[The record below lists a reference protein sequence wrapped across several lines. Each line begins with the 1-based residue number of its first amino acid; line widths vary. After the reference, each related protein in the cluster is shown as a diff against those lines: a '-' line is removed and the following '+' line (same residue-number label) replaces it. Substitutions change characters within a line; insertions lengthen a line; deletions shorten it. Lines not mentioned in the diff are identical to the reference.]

1 MPTANYKYL
10 YCFKAIFE
18 YKLKSIYFLYMAKKR
33 GRKKKRGPKK
43 KKPIIPNKYVGLK
56 RPYHIITTN
65 NGVQIKDIY
74 SAVNIDMALA
84 KLRAFQIQFNK
95 NIQFPVKYTSN
106 KNEKTF
112 TECDYR
118 LMLIKKKIDN
128 DTYKGKI
135 RNEYGKFIDCV
146 TSSDEWVF
154 IEELPYQVEETF
166 WVYGYNPK
174 TDRKTYQ
181 FIVDEF
187 INYNKKDKYFFKEIV
202 IYRNKLLID
211 SISGLEIIICKNHQD
226 SVRLY
231 NSLQEYSKNKKYK
244 NILFAGDIHKNSYS
258 YEKWYNKIHE
268 LTHWNRRKIN
278 KNTTRD

>member
-1 MPTANYKYL
+1 
-10 YCFKAIFE
+10 
-18 YKLKSIYFLYMAKKR
+18 MAKKR

-128 DTYKGKI
+128 DTDKGKI
-135 RNEYGKFIDCV
+135 RNEYGQFIDCV

>member
-1 MPTANYKYL
+1 
-10 YCFKAIFE
+10 
-18 YKLKSIYFLYMAKKR
+18 MAKKR

-146 TSSDEWVF
+146 TSSNEWVF

-226 SVRLY
+226 SVRLH

>member
-1 MPTANYKYL
+1 MDLDIGGADYILSHQMIFGLTPYNEHSHENYNMEILNYEELEDKS
-10 YCFKAIFE
+10 FTKEEIEIFT
-18 YKLKSIYFLYMAKKR
+18 IA
-33 GRKKKRGPKK
+33 
-43 KKPIIPNKYVGLK
+43 
-56 RPYHIITTN
+56 
-65 NGVQIKDIY
+65 QD
-74 SAVNIDMALA
+74 
-84 KLRAFQIQFNK
+84 
-95 NIQFPVKYTSN
+95 
-106 KNEKTF
+106 
-112 TECDYR
+112 
-118 LMLIKKKIDN
+118 IKKKIDN

-135 RNEYGKFIDCV
+135 RNEYGKFVDCV

-181 FIVDEF
+181 FIIDEF

>member
-1 MPTANYKYL
+1 
-10 YCFKAIFE
+10 
-18 YKLKSIYFLYMAKKR
+18 MAKKR

-166 WVYGYNPK
+166 WVSGYNPK

>member
-1 MPTANYKYL
+1 
-10 YCFKAIFE
+10 
-18 YKLKSIYFLYMAKKR
+18 MAKKR

-146 TSSDEWVF
+146 TSSNEWVF

-187 INYNKKDKYFFKEIV
+187 INYNKKNKYFFKEIV

>member
-1 MPTANYKYL
+1 
-10 YCFKAIFE
+10 
-18 YKLKSIYFLYMAKKR
+18 MAKKR

-84 KLRAFQIQFNK
+84 KLRVFQIQFNK

-244 NILFAGDIHKNSYS
+244 NTLFAGDIHKNSYS

>member
-1 MPTANYKYL
+1 
-10 YCFKAIFE
+10 
-18 YKLKSIYFLYMAKKR
+18 MAKKR

-135 RNEYGKFIDCV
+135 RNEYGKFVDCV

-154 IEELPYQVEETF
+154 IEELTYQVEETF

-181 FIVDEF
+181 FIIDEF

>member
-1 MPTANYKYL
+1 
-10 YCFKAIFE
+10 
-18 YKLKSIYFLYMAKKR
+18 MAKKR

-95 NIQFPVKYTSN
+95 NIQFPVKYTSS

-128 DTYKGKI
+128 DTYKGRI
-135 RNEYGKFIDCV
+135 RNEYGKFVDCV

>member
-1 MPTANYKYL
+1 
-10 YCFKAIFE
+10 
-18 YKLKSIYFLYMAKKR
+18 MAKKR

-146 TSSDEWVF
+146 TSSNKWVF